1 MLIAAPGPTAAKS
14 VVEFASSSPAPKK
27 AREDSSLVPL
37 IIPVSVPVR
46 KIDLQNLEKE
56 KSEDGKLQRGQTN
69 DRTPY
74 ERKPS
79 VIVTRRRSNRNTN
92 METSNQVWAGEETKE
107 NYSCYF

>member
-1 MLIAAPGPTAAKS
+1 MLVTAPGPTAASKS

-27 AREDSSLVPL
+27 AREDNSLVPL

-46 KIDLQNLEKE
+46 KIDLQSLEKE
-56 KSEDGKLQRGQTN
+56 RSEDGKLQRGQTN
-69 DRTPY
+69 DRAPC

-92 METSNQVWAGEETKE
+92 MDPSSQVWMD
-107 NYSCYF
+107 

>member
-1 MLIAAPGPTAAKS
+1 MLIAAPGPTPAKS
-14 VVEFASSSPAPKK
+14 VVEFASSSPAPKRV
-27 AREDSSLVPL
+27 REDNSLVPL

-46 KIDLQNLEKE
+46 KIDFQSIGKE

-69 DRTPY
+69 DRAPC

-92 METSNQVWAGEETKE
+92 METSNQVWI
-107 NYSCYF
+107 N